1 MTKQHYEELKDQ
13 ILTSLIISVFSIV
26 SLVSVTY
33 IQSREHKN
41 QIKELEAV
49 YELQINK
56 LNDSV
61 NWLEKKNDSLIDRI
75 EELEEQLPK
84 WIAFNNA
91 TWRVETG
98 NGTSELWL
106 RNNNAGGM
114 RTNGE
119 WHKYDR
125 QEDGLEAMSNLL
137 ATYVNELGYNFK
149 AIRYKYCGAHCGD
162 VDYNSF
168 MRIYNEEINKVKLP

>member
-1 MTKQHYEELKDQ
+1 MSKQHYDELKDQ
-13 ILTSLIISVFSIV
+13 ILISLIISIISIV

-84 WIAFNNA
+84 
-91 TWRVETG
+91 
-98 NGTSELWL
+98 
-106 RNNNAGGM
+106 
-114 RTNGE
+114 
-119 WHKYDR
+119 
-125 QEDGLEAMSNLL
+125 
-137 ATYVNELGYNFK
+137 
-149 AIRYKYCGAHCGD
+149 
-162 VDYNSF
+162 
-168 MRIYNEEINKVKLP
+168 

>member
-1 MTKQHYEELKDQ
+1 MVKIMTKQHYEELKDQ

-84 WIAFNNA
+84 
-91 TWRVETG
+91 
-98 NGTSELWL
+98 
-106 RNNNAGGM
+106 
-114 RTNGE
+114 
-119 WHKYDR
+119 
-125 QEDGLEAMSNLL
+125 
-137 ATYVNELGYNFK
+137 
-149 AIRYKYCGAHCGD
+149 
-162 VDYNSF
+162 
-168 MRIYNEEINKVKLP
+168 